1 MAARNLRAVPPG
13 AEVARKS
20 TAKTVAEAIA
30 GGDRRDILVATRNR
44 IAKTVDDPTCPPRDL
59 AALTRR
65 LDDIVDKIAALDA
78 AAAQEA
84 AESASVDDEAF
95 DAEAL

>member
-13 AEVARKS
+13 ANPVGKPSAKS
-20 TAKTVAEAIA
+20 ITEAIA
-30 GGDRRDILVATRNR
+30 SGDRRDLLVATRNR
-44 IAKTVDDPTCPPRDL
+44 IAKPVDDPSCPPRDL

-65 LDDIVDKIAALDA
+65 LDDIVEKIAALDLA
-78 AAAQEA
+78 AKQEEDEGA
-84 AESASVDDEAF
+84 RVADEAF

>member
-13 AEVARKS
+13 AKVTRKA
-20 TAKTVAEAIA
+20 TKTIAEAIA
-30 GGDRRDILVATRNR
+30 NGDRRDILVATRNR

-78 AAAQEA
+78 AAEQEA